1 MYCVGYTRPLLR
13 SSACNARFQSTKPP
27 VKPLAVTSQSTA
39 SREEI
44 LRKTSAPPPTFK
56 PDISYLKHGSSKS
69 LASRLARPQ
78 LRNQERAKEDEKA
91 RAKARAT
98 EPAMLSP
105 DALSQITE
113 RRRSERLARER
124 EAVFRNIRPLP
135 KEINLNIIDKH
146 NLKRNP
152 KRNPVTAPQLPLVQE
167 AGSAPEQSVLPL
179 PRLTAD
185 QQKTVL
191 DSVAK
196 RKAERE
202 ARLRRA
208 KILLQREATEFKENG
223 YQPARMGSK
232 KLNTQRQEKAFSKE
246 LTPIESTE
254 VEGDAEGF
262 RPEFTGPPT
271 PSNLLD
277 IFSVPYRPSSEQDY
291 SHYATHTPNAFAT
304 PPDALGAIR
313 FAEVT
318 LSHQRSVALPQRKH
332 TINLISRACAPKSR
346 QVTAS

>member
-1 MYCVGYTRPLLR
+1 MWSFV
-13 SSACNARFQSTKPP
+13 
-27 VKPLAVTSQSTA
+27 SQNRAEFRRIIILTCSTA

-44 LRKTSAPPPTFK
+44 LRKTPTSLPTFK

-78 LRNQERAKEDEKA
+78 LREQEKAKEDEKA
-91 RAKARAT
+91 RAKAKAM

-105 DALSQITE
+105 DLLSKITE
-113 RRRSERLARER
+113 KRRSERLSR
-124 EAVFRNIRPLP
+124 EARDLIEKTRPLP
-135 KEINLNIIDKH
+135 KDIIRKIIDKP
-146 NLKRNP
+146 NP
-152 KRNPVTAPQLPLVQE
+152 PTAPQLPLVQE
-167 AGSAPEQSVLPL
+167 IRRAPVQSVMSLPH
-179 PRLTAD
+179 LTSE

-191 DSVAK
+191 DSVAR

-208 KILLQREATEFKENG
+208 KILLQKEASEFKENG

-232 KLNTQRQEKAFSKE
+232 KSRKSDAQREERVFSKE
-246 LTPIESTE
+246 LTPIENAE
-254 VEGDAEGF
+254 VESDAKGS
-262 RPEFTGPPT
+262 RPEFIGPPI

-277 IFSVPYRPSSEQDY
+277 IFSVPYRPSSKQNY
-291 SHYATHTPNAFAT
+291 SHYATHTPNTFAT
-304 PPDALGAIR
+304 PPDALGAVR

-332 TINLISRACAPKSR
+332 AMNLISRACAPKSR
-346 QVTAS
+346 QVTASQAN